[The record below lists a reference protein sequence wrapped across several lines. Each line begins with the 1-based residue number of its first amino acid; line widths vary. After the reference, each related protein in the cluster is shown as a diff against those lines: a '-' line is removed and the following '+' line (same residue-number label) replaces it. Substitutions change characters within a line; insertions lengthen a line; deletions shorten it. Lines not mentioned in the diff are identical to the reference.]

1 MKNFL
6 SLILIST
13 FIFSSCAPESTPKKE
28 AQAPIKGFVA
38 DSAMVV
44 SAHPLAS
51 QVGVDIMKKGGNA
64 VDAAIAVNFALA
76 VVYPTAGNIGGG
88 GFMVIRQ
95 NTGEGNTLDF
105 REAAPSLASRDMYLD
120 ENGNVVENSSTRG
133 HLAVGVP
140 GAVDGMVKAHEKYG
154 SMPWEQLVQPAIDL
168 AKNGFLLTEKEA
180 NGLNSNRENFE
191 KYSSI
196 KPEFLLKEW
205 KSGDSIKWLGLAGAL
220 ERVRDQ
226 GRAGFYEGQTAKDIV
241 EEMERGNGLI
251 SYEDLKSYQSIWRAP
266 IKLNYK
272 GYNIISMPPPS
283 SGGLALSQLLTIVE
297 PYDLSKL
304 KHHTAAS
311 IHVITEAERR
321 VYADRAT
328 HLGDPDFHAV
338 PINDLL
344 DKQYLKDRM
353 NNFNKDLA
361 TKSVDIKA
369 GEFAPVE
376 SEETTHYSI
385 VDAQGNAVSVT
396 TTLNGGYGSKVVVGG
411 SGFILN
417 NEMDDFSSKPGY
429 PNSYGLVG
437 GEANAIAPGKR
448 MLSSM
453 TPSIVDKDGQLF
465 MVVGTPGGSTIITS
479 VFQSIVNVLDHGMTM
494 QESVSAGRVHHQ
506 WLPDAVF
513 YETNAL
519 DSMVI
524 SELEAMGHDMKE
536 RGPYGR
542 VDAILVLPDGRLE
555 GGADPRGDDKALG
568 Y

>member
-1 MKNFL
+1 MKVLRSFTIVFAL
-6 SLILIST
+6 
-13 FIFSSCAPESTPKKE
+13 FYASCSPENHHENVAETTV
-28 AQAPIKGFVA
+28 KGVVA

-51 QVGVDIMKKGGNA
+51 QVGVDIMKNGGNA

-95 NTGEGNTLDF
+95 HNGEGNTLDF
-105 REAAPSLASRDMYLD
+105 REAAPSAASRDMYLD
-120 ENGNVVENSSTRG
+120 ENGEVIKDLSTRG

-154 SMPWEQLVQPAIDL
+154 SISWEQLVQPAIDL
-168 AKNGFLLTEKEA
+168 ARNGFPLTEKEA
-180 NGLNSNRENFE
+180 KGLNANSENFE
-191 KYSSI
+191 KYSTV
-196 KPEFLLKEW
+196 KPEFILKDW
-205 KSGDSIKWLGLAGAL
+205 AAGDTIKWLGLADAL

-226 GRAGFYEGQTAKDIV
+226 GRAGFYEGQTAQDIV
-241 EEMERGNGLI
+241 DEMERANGLI
-251 SYEDLKSYQSIWRAP
+251 SLSDLKNYQSVWRAP
-266 IKLNYK
+266 VTMSYRGYK
-272 GYNIISMPPPS
+272 IMSMPPPS
-283 SGGLALSQLLTIVE
+283 SGGLALSQLLTMIE
-297 PYDLSKL
+297 PHDLTSMQ
-304 KHHTAAS
+304 HHSAAS
-311 IHVITEAERR
+311 VHLMTEAERR

-328 HLGDPDFHAV
+328 HLGDPDFHTV
-338 PINDLL
+338 PMEDLL
-344 DKQYLKDRM
+344 NKDYLTNRMSTFNDKQ
-353 NNFNKDLA
+353 A
-361 TKSVDIKA
+361 TKSVVIKA
-369 GEFAPVE
+369 GELALVE

-385 VDAQGNAVSVT
+385 IDPQGNAVSVT
-396 TTLNGGYGSKVVVGG
+396 TTLNGGYGSKVIVGG

-417 NEMDDFSSKPGY
+417 NEMDDFSSKPGF

-453 TPSIVDKDGQLF
+453 TPSIVAKDGKLF

-479 VFQSIVNVLDHGMTM
+479 VFQSIINVIDHGMTM

-506 WLPDAVF
+506 WLPDAIF

-519 DSMVI
+519 DSTVVN
-524 SELEAMGHDMKE
+524 ELKAMGHEMKE
-536 RGPYGR
+536 RGQYGK
-542 VDAILVLPDGRLE
+542 VDAILVLPDGSLE

-568 Y
+568 F